1 MFKKLLERI
10 TKVMG
15 QAHTTVHENLLK
27 YGGILGQL
35 TVLRYQDFLH
45 AICELNEIAGT
56 LHDSQGKKLQF
67 EVKRG
72 TDNTVLWKS
81 TVRVR
86 CKKLNNENQV
96 ELTRIMNLHQFVQ
109 LYNSITRCVTSSHD
123 EESQAQEGTSQMLTG
138 PLEASAILKTI
149 GGFESDI
156 SECCICMDARTDI
169 ILTCNHMYC
178 EKCIDKWNV
187 NHHQCPIC
195 RQEIKNKEEP
205 WVLPEKPDDE
215 EVAKYLI
222 GVADKMGHQEPNV
235 RPV

>member
-138 PLEASAILKTI
+138 PLEASAILKT
-149 GGFESDI
+149 
-156 SECCICMDARTDI
+156 
-169 ILTCNHMYC
+169 
-178 EKCIDKWNV
+178 NV